1 MDTNDNPH
9 VPPCRWTRRSLFRSV
24 SSGIWV
30 LLLAGPGA
38 PLAVAESASAP
49 QSAVVFPAAALR
61 DLQEVFQEY
70 QPELP
75 APQRLGMQEIV
86 AYEEHPLFVYA
97 EGRVASVADG
107 TTARRRL
114 LFFKPS
120 VFVLEERIVGL
131 RALPEACW
139 WDLAAE
145 RIGPEEDGLR
155 QVQVPG
161 GWLLWHPLPPEF
173 SSTESEG
180 PSYRQV
186 HVFLIPPADAVLGER
201 EAPML
206 GVSVRASGEFV
217 ISAGQQQWEV
227 RLPQEAEAAGSL
239 AVWDAEGTAQLERRL
254 LPSGIL
260 PHGPEGVPLLDR
272 WDSAYRRGR
281 AGWDPGRP
289 ASDLREAVESDAL
302 PVGRALELGCGS
314 GINAIYLAQHGFEV
328 TALDVAPTA
337 LRQAEQLAK
346 EAGVDIRWVLAD
358 ASAPPEMEPFDFI
371 FDRGCYHHVR
381 HQDAAGYVSG
391 LRRLTRPGGKVMI
404 LAANANEPH
413 RGGPPRIHE
422 HELRADFSRDFTFE
436 WLKETRFDSVSAD
449 RATSL
454 AWNLLLVRKEDPPP
468 EPAP

>member
-1 MDTNDNPH
+1 MDTNDIPH
-9 VPPCRWTRRSLFRSV
+9 VPPCRRPRRSLFRSA
-24 SSGIWV
+24 SRWIWG
-30 LLLAGPGA
+30 LLLAGLGA
-38 PLAVAESASAP
+38 PFAAAEPASAP
-49 QSAVVFPAAALR
+49 QPAVVFPAAALL
-61 DLQEVFQEY
+61 DLQAVFQEY

-97 EGRVASVADG
+97 EGRVASDAGG

-114 LFFKPS
+114 LFLKPS
-120 VFVLEERIVGL
+120 VFVLEERLVGPV
-131 RALPEACW
+131 ALPEARL

-145 RIGPEEDGLR
+145 QIGPEEGGLR
-155 QVQVPG
+155 QVRVPG
-161 GWLLWHPLPPEF
+161 GRLLWHPLPPEF
-173 SSTESEG
+173 SAAESEG
-180 PSYRQV
+180 PSYRQA
-186 HVFLIPPADAVLGER
+186 HVFLIPPADAVPGEW
-201 EAPML
+201 ESPML
-206 GVSVRASGEFV
+206 GVSVRASDELV
-217 ISAGQQQWEV
+217 ISADQQQWEV
-227 RLPQEAEAAGSL
+227 RFPQEAEAAGSL
-239 AVWDAEGTAQLERRL
+239 AVLDAEGTAQLERRL

-272 WDSAYRRGR
+272 WDSAYRHGR

-289 ASDLREAVESDAL
+289 ASDLREAVESSAL
-302 PVGRALELGCGS
+302 PVGRALELGSGS
-314 GINAIYLAQHGFEV
+314 GINAIYLARQGFDV

-337 LRQAEQLAK
+337 LRQAEQLAA

-358 ASAPPEMEPFDFI
+358 AAAPPEMEPFDFI

-381 HQDAAGYVSG
+381 HQDAAGYVSA

-404 LAANANEPH
+404 LAANANETH

-422 HELRADFSRDFTFE
+422 HELRADFSPDFTFE

-454 AWNLLLVRKEDPPP
+454 AWNLLLVRKEEPPP
-468 EPAP
+468 EPTP